1 MAKRL
6 TPLSVRQLKPSRVR
20 REVPDASVPGL
31 HLIIHPTGKRVWA
44 LRLRRPSGQTAKI
57 TLGAVDTANREVEAA
72 PVVGQLLSLPAARQ
86 LAASLLRD
94 RAMGRD
100 IAADVVAAK
109 RRARGERMAAVAG
122 TFGQAAVDY
131 CSYMR
136 KSQRTWARSARV
148 IGVDEQLELIRGG
161 LADRWSARPVTTI
174 TSADVYDVV
183 NEVCN
188 RGVPGLARRS
198 EGPTEGMARS
208 AHDTLSAM
216 FTWLRRHR
224 RVEVNP
230 VSNVHPPDPARERD
244 RVLSD
249 DELAQLWRATD
260 QIGWSF
266 RAIYRLLIL
275 TGCRLS
281 EIAEMRWSE
290 LSDDLTTLK
299 LPADRVK
306 NKKLHDVPL
315 SPAAREVITA
325 VPRIAGSDYVFT
337 GRTGATPVSG
347 FSKAKARIDALI
359 GPGVPPWVTHDIRR
373 TVASGLQRLG
383 IALPVTEKILGHEGG
398 SFAGVV
404 GIYQRHEYAA
414 EQRAALERWAAHVEG
429 LVSGASAGVVPIRRR
444 RGR

>member
-1 MAKRL
+1 MTKRL

-20 REVPDASVPGL
+20 REVPDAAMPGL

-122 TFGQAAVDY
+122 TFDQAALDY
-131 CSYMR
+131 CGYMR

-148 IGVDEQLELIRGG
+148 LGVDDQLQLIRGG
-161 LADRWSARPVTTI
+161 LADRWSARPVTAI

-183 NEVCN
+183 NEVRH
-188 RGVPGLARRS
+188 RGVPGLKRRR
-198 EGPTEGMARS
+198 EGQTEGMARS

-216 FTWLRRHR
+216 FTWLHRHR
-224 RVEVNP
+224 RVESNP
-230 VSNVHPPDPARERD
+230 ASGVHPPDPPAERD

-249 DELAQLWRATD
+249 DELAHLWKVTD

-290 LSDDLTTLK
+290 LSDDLTTLQ

-306 NKKLHDVPL
+306 NKTPHDVPL
-315 SPAAREVITA
+315 SPMARDVIAA

-347 FSKAKARIDALI
+347 FSKVKARIDALMD
-359 GPGVPPWVTHDIRR
+359 PDVAPWVTHDIRR
-373 TVASGLQRLG
+373 SVASGLQRLG
-383 IALPVTEKILGHEGG
+383 VPLVVTEKILNHQSG
-398 SFAGVV
+398 SLAGIVKV
-404 GIYQRHEYAA
+404 YQRHEYAA
-414 EQRAALERWAAHVEG
+414 EKRAALERWAAHVEG
-429 LVSGASAGVVPIRRR
+429 LVCGESASVTPIRRS